1 MTSRPLSLLLVPVA
15 LLATGIAVAGK
26 TGPGIE
32 ERPAVTA
39 GAAASA
45 TAMAADVSVTVFE
58 QFQQYQAQIETLT
71 GRVEELEHALSQARE
86 QERARYVD
94 LDGRLKALEQA
105 PKAAAPVA
113 AAPAETVPAQAA
125 GDDEKVLFE
134 RGRGLVRDRKY
145 DDAIVAFEQQLKQ
158 FPRGEL
164 VPNAMFWLG
173 QMWLAA
179 SQPDAPKAGRYFY
192 RVYNEY
198 PKSSLASNAMY
209 QHGIVQCQDDVT
221 KGRVTLNRVIVQ
233 YPGSPDA
240 KLADNALKQQCR

>member
-1 MTSRPLSLLLVPVA
+1 MPVSRRSPLLLLPVA
-15 LLATGIAVAGK
+15 LLAAGVAMAGK

-32 ERPAVTA
+32 ERPAVTV

-45 TAMAADVSVTVFE
+45 TATASDVSVTVFE
-58 QFQQYQAQIETLT
+58 QFQQYQAQIEALT

-86 QERARYVD
+86 QERARYLDV
-94 LDGRLKALEQA
+94 DGRLKALEQA
-105 PKAAAPVA
+105 PKAAQPVA
-113 AAPAETVPAQAA
+113 APVETAAEPAA

-134 RGRGLVRDRKY
+134 RGRALVREKKY
-145 DDAIVAFEQQLKQ
+145 DDAIGAFEQQLKQ

-198 PKSSLASNAMY
+198 PKSPLASNAMY
-209 QHGIVQCQDDVT
+209 QHGIVQCQEDVT